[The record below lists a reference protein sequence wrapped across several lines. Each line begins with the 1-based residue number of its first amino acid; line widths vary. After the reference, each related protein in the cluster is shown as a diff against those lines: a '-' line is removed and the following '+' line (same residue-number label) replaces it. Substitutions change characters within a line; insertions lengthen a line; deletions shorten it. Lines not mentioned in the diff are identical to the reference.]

1 MTKKRGLLFA
11 GVATAGFLALGSGVL
26 AADLPPEPVATW
38 TGFHI
43 GIGGGYGSVL
53 HDGFA
58 EVVAEVDD
66 EDEDLYNLLDFNDLG
81 DEAGLGTIEA
91 GFDWQ
96 ANENFVLGIFGDF
109 TLADFKAKA
118 GDELCED
125 DGSDLECFGKR
136 IHVKTDDIW
145 TIGGR
150 IGWLSSEQ
158 TLWYVLG
165 GYSNAKLDVSGDVG
179 AVDDE
184 DFSSYK
190 FLSDNDHVDGFTV
203 GAGVES
209 MLTDNVS
216 LKLEYRYSDFGSFKK
231 SGVCE
236 ADECETAED
245 VEPEIEVDSFN
256 AKFDTTMQS
265 IRAVLSWRFNWL

>member
-96 ANENFVLGIFGDF
+96 ANENFVLGIFGDLPWPISRQRPV
-109 TLADFKAKA
+109 TSCARTTGATSSA
-118 GDELCED
+118 SAS
-125 DGSDLECFGKR
+125 GS
-136 IHVKTDDIW
+136 T
-145 TIGGR
+145 
-150 IGWLSSEQ
+150 
-158 TLWYVLG
+158 
-165 GYSNAKLDVSGDVG
+165 
-179 AVDDE
+179 
-184 DFSSYK
+184 
-190 FLSDNDHVDGFTV
+190 
-203 GAGVES
+203 
-209 MLTDNVS
+209 
-216 LKLEYRYSDFGSFKK
+216 
-231 SGVCE
+231 
-236 ADECETAED
+236 
-245 VEPEIEVDSFN
+245 
-256 AKFDTTMQS
+256 
-265 IRAVLSWRFNWL
+265 